1 MLQYNEN
8 MLKIVVQMKKRKKT
22 WKGNVYIERDKKNEM
37 KWNETILYNNS
48 IFE

>member
-22 WKGNVYIERDKKNEM
+22 WKGNVYIERDKKKWNEM
-37 KWNETILYNNS
+37 KWNYTVQ
-48 IFE
+48 